1 MFYGTIFRISL
12 ILCELL
18 FNIFHDNNRKDSRCS
33 DIPSASVQRYS
44 KVWFGCFLLSSPPT
58 QPATLAPF
66 AHQTL
71 ISKKITMSSTVPV
84 PAASNPMR
92 PVLPSSGVAV
102 VKSVLSGDTVVL
114 LGRATQ
120 AGAHAPEVVFT
131 FERVTAPR

>member
-1 MFYGTIFRISL
+1 MTIIVKTVGVRTFPQL
-12 ILCELL
+12 PC
-18 FNIFHDNNRKDSRCS
+18 K
-33 DIPSASVQRYS
+33 DIPKSGSVAFSYHLPQLNPRHS
-44 KVWFGCFLLSSPPT
+44 
-58 QPATLAPF
+58 APF

-71 ISKKITMSSTVPV
+71 ISKKKTMSSTVPV